1 MIVDQCAAQEGLFD
15 DTAQRAIRIRS
26 HLMAVN
32 NLLGSEFEAF
42 IRRKANQI
50 GIFTGCDAAFRQQA
64 AEFARPL
71 SHPAGE
77 IL

>member
-1 MIVDQCAAQEGLFD
+1 
-15 DTAQRAIRIRS
+15 
-26 HLMAVN
+26 MAVN
-32 NLLGSEFEAF
+32 NLVGSEFEAF

-64 AEFARPL
+64 AEFGRPL
-71 SHPAGE
+71 AHPAGE